1 MTLRMMY
8 CTILITDVVSL
19 AIDRQKKFSYG
30 RFGNLSANSH
40 FGESFLFN
48 YINQMAV
55 LIRL

>member
-19 AIDRQKKFSYG
+19 AIDRQNKFSYG

-48 YINQMAV
+48 YINQ
-55 LIRL
+55 L